1 MACFTSCID
10 LCKALYGEGS
20 ESYWQHY
27 RGWRDLLWDGQ
38 VGKLIDE
45 LKQLRDGTRRTAQGD
60 LIQGQISYFE
70 ENAQRMD
77 YRSYRSMRLPI
88 GSGTVESACK
98 NVIASR
104 LKQGG
109 MTWSQSGADG
119 MLQIR

>member
-1 MACFTSCID
+1 MGTSVGK
-10 LCKALYGEGS
+10 L
-20 ESYWQHY
+20 Q
-27 RGWRDLLWDGQ
+27 RRWDSKSNWPSDGL
-38 VGKLIDE
+38 GKLIDE

-88 GSGTVESACK
+88 GSGTVESACR

-109 MTWSQSGADG
+109 MTSTSDG
-119 MLQIR
+119 ES